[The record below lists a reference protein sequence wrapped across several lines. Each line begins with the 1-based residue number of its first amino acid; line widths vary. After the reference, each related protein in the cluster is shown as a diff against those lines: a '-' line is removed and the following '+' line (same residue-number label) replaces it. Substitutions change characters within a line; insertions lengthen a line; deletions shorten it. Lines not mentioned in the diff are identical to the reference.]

1 MGIGASSSRKQQLA
15 SEVPSAVPPQKTED
29 SCALAAAAP
38 SDASTALAKAEAE
51 SNKSSSS
58 EPVQQSE
65 APISADKACDDE
77 AAAAVTAGSAA
88 FIEEPSATAAVAA
101 LSVAEKAVDVDAGK
115 AGEAKEDGSCTAE
128 LVRAVEVEN
137 WEEAERILRQNPPD
151 ACDPDAR
158 TTDWGYSVLRAAAE
172 EAAESLCR
180 LLVERKADV
189 NARDQNAMTP
199 LMGCIVGG
207 DCGGIVSMLLEARA
221 DAEAVTDDGFTAL
234 KWATRLNREVSIKIL
249 RDAGMTGDA
258 SCF

>member
-15 SEVPSAVPPQKTED
+15 SEVPSAVHVQKTED
-29 SCALAAAAP
+29 SGAVAAAAP
-38 SDASTALAKAEAE
+38 SVTATAPAKAEAE
-51 SNKSSSS
+51 PTKSSASAL
-58 EPVQQSE
+58 VRQSE
-65 APISADKACDDE
+65 DPILAEKPCDD
-77 AAAAVTAGSAA
+77 AAAAAAAARSLVSA
-88 FIEEPSATAAVAA
+88 EEPSAAAAA
-101 LSVAEKAVDVDAGK
+101 ASLCGAEQAADVDAGRT
-115 AGEAKEDGSCTAE
+115 GEAIEGGSCTAE

-137 WEEAERILRQNPPD
+137 WQEAERILRENPPEES
-151 ACDPDAR
+151 DPDAR

-189 NARDQNAMTP
+189 NARDHNAMTP

-234 KWATRLNREVSIKIL
+234 KWATRLNREESIKIL

-258 SCF
+258 TCF